1 MGVFYV
7 LCHNRPM
14 WGPGH
19 YKNHR
24 TQGEESMH
32 YSRMKVRGTN
42 IQTLRSAML
51 RCFSV
56 ADCCYHDG
64 SRNAYRQIDYVAI
77 ISVEVQKVP
86 VARSRHRK
94 NELVLK
100 QTDPGNC
107 NCLGQELDSKG
118 VQPHLA
124 DAALLRALSI
134 AGIEF
139 RSMMM
144 IGRQSLGRS
153 TRYEHEM
160 KESNITW

>member
-1 MGVFYV
+1 M
-7 LCHNRPM
+7 P
-14 WGPGH
+14 
-19 YKNHR
+19 
-24 TQGEESMH
+24 
-32 YSRMKVRGTN
+32 
-42 IQTLRSAML
+42 

-86 VARSRHRK
+86 VARSHHRK

-134 AGIEF
+134 TGIEF
-139 RSMMM
+139 RSMMVIVC
-144 IGRQSLGRS
+144 IGGTCPLRDGMHRAGGLHPVNDRPSAYIIEQGRTWYRTSNGSWPQPVPHRHYHAVSPLSRNS
-153 TRYEHEM
+153 TF
-160 KESNITW
+160 

>member
-1 MGVFYV
+1 MA
-7 LCHNRPM
+7 R
-14 WGPGH
+14 
-19 YKNHR
+19 
-24 TQGEESMH
+24 
-32 YSRMKVRGTN
+32 TN
-42 IQTLRSAML
+42 IQTLRSVML

-64 SRNAYRQIDYVAI
+64 SRNAYRQIDCVAI

-100 QTDPGNC
+100 QTDSGNC

-134 AGIEF
+134 TGIEF
-139 RSMMM
+139 RYMM
-144 IGRQSLGRS
+144 IMGRQSLGRS

-160 KESNITW
+160 KESNITWQVFGSEAPVLFGMECTRRAGFTLLMNVRQVS

>member
-1 MGVFYV
+1 
-7 LCHNRPM
+7 
-14 WGPGH
+14 
-19 YKNHR
+19 
-24 TQGEESMH
+24 MH
-32 YSRMKVRGTN
+32 CSRMKVRCTN
-42 IQTLRSAML
+42 IQTLGSVML

-64 SRNAYRQIDYVAI
+64 SRNSYWQIDCVAI
-77 ISVEVQKVP
+77 ISVEAVEVQKVP

-107 NCLGQELDSKG
+107 NRLGQELDSKG

-134 AGIEF
+134 TGIEF

-153 TRYEHEM
+153 TRYEHE
-160 KESNITW
+160 